1 MLKIFRRVRK
11 GIRDVASGAKDIVKN
26 NPEALAIAAMF
37 VIPAI
42 AGAGG
47 PGGGFTDFITK
58 MVGNLA
64 TKASGSGADEIFA
77 KKGSGILGLGQNL
90 LKGLTGG
97 KGIEGNAGILSLIA
111 SMIAK
116 KAFEAEKEGPLSK
129 EDRLSEID
137 LRYDDITGGPQR
149 ATDRFRGLHFDPVT
163 DTSYDVKEYDVSG
176 NKYNYKDF
184 EVDEDGN
191 IIDPNRRPS
200 LQINEGG
207 IVGLQ
212 GGGNPFLNR
221 GTMRGSLGGGMN
233 PDGWSPDPTV
243 KSVTGYEGGGIS
255 TMNPVGGTLGGGL
268 PYIDPYKGTLGGG
281 MPGRKDPT
289 IEGIMGYNPNYINRA
304 NGGMTAGDLADKLED
319 NPGISQ
325 YFPRKFGMIR
335 GPGGPKEDKIPAMLS
350 DGEFVMTAK
359 AVDNAGG
366 PKSMYNLMNRL
377 DPDSSRGVGIV

>member
-1 MLKIFRRVRK
+1 
-11 GIRDVASGAKDIVKN
+11 
-26 NPEALAIAAMF
+26 
-37 VIPAI
+37 
-42 AGAGG
+42 
-47 PGGGFTDFITK
+47 
-58 MVGNLA
+58 
-64 TKASGSGADEIFA
+64 
-77 KKGSGILGLGQNL
+77 
-90 LKGLTGG
+90 
-97 KGIEGNAGILSLIA
+97 
-111 SMIAK
+111 
-116 KAFEAEKEGPLSK
+116 
-129 EDRLSEID
+129 
-137 LRYDDITGGPQR
+137 
-149 ATDRFRGLHFDPVT
+149 
-163 DTSYDVKEYDVSG
+163 
-176 NKYNYKDF
+176 
-184 EVDEDGN
+184 
-191 IIDPNRRPS
+191 
-200 LQINEGG
+200 
-207 IVGLQ
+207 
-212 GGGNPFLNR
+212 
-221 GTMRGSLGGGMN
+221 MN

>member
-1 MLKIFRRVRK
+1 MGLFRK
-11 GIRDVASGAKDIVKN
+11 IRDRLKKGVRDIASGAKD
-26 NPEALAIAAMF
+26 NPALAIAAMF
-37 VIPAI
+37 GLPALMGGSG
-42 AGAGG
+42 GAGG
-47 PGGGFTDFITK
+47 GGSGFGNFMKK
-58 MVGNLA
+58 MLGNLA
-64 TKASGSGADEIFA
+64 TKGTGSGADEIFGT
-77 KKGSGILGLGQNL
+77 KGSGILGLGQNL

-97 KGIEGNAGILSLIA
+97 KGMEGNAGILSLIA

-137 LRYDDITGGPQR
+137 LRYNDITGGPQR
-149 ATDRFRGLHFDPVT
+149 ASERFRGLHYDPIT
-163 DTSYDVKEYDVSG
+163 DTSYDVKEYDVAG

-184 EVDEDGN
+184 EVDAEGN

-200 LQINEGG
+200 LGVNEGG

-212 GGGNPFLNR
+212 AGGNPFMNR
-221 GTMRGSLGGGMN
+221 GTMRGSIGGGMN
-233 PDGWSPDPTV
+233 PEGWSPDPTV
-243 KSVTGYEGGGIS
+243 KSVTGYRGGGI
-255 TMNPVGGTLGGGL
+255 
-268 PYIDPYKGTLGGG
+268 PYIDPNRGTLGGG
-281 MPGRKDPT
+281 MPGHRDPT
-289 IEGIMGYNPNYINRA
+289 VQSITGYNPLRQSNPRFITRA
-304 NGGMTAGDLADKLED
+304 NGGSTAGDLADVLED

-325 YFPRKFGMIR
+325 FFPRKFGMIH

-377 DPDSSRGVGIV
+377 DPDSSRGRGIV